1 MDSFG
6 YSREFSW
13 SRALRV
19 CYRFGGDLVS
29 VANKKEMDFV
39 YSLSPKI
46 TAKSPAWIGLVYQFQ
61 KNEYLW
67 SNGESFN
74 GSFSV
79 NSLEYYMNST
89 VRQDKCGEIFRND
102 LNLTKCCKKN
112 KYFICE
118 RAKGK
123 LFLRKHLIRKK
134 LRIGGVCVFEL
145 KTSHKL
151 QLQTS
156 EEYRTVCK
164 QTQGYK

>member
-13 SRALRV
+13 SRALSV
-19 CYRFGGDLVS
+19 CYGFGGDLVS

-46 TAKSPAWIGLVYQFQ
+46 TDKSPAWIGLVYQFQ

-79 NSLEYYMNST
+79 ESLEYCMNST
-89 VRQDKCGEIFRND
+89 VCEDKCGEIFRND

-118 RAKGK
+118 RAKGRLK
-123 LFLRKHLIRKK
+123 ALDKK
-134 LRIGGVCVFEL
+134 KIKDRRGCVFEL

-156 EEYRTVCK
+156 EEHRTFCK
-164 QTQGYK
+164 QI

>member
-13 SRALRV
+13 SRALSV

-39 YSLSPKI
+39 YSLSPNI
-46 TAKSPAWIGLVYQFQ
+46 ADNPAWIGLVYHFQ
-61 KNEYLW
+61 KNKYLW
-67 SNGESFN
+67 NNGESFN

-79 NSLEYYMNST
+79 KSLEYYMNST
-89 VRQDKCGEIFRND
+89 VREEKCGEIFRND

-123 LFLRKHLIRKK
+123 LFLRNHLIRKK
-134 LRIGGVCVFEL
+134 KNKDSWGCVFEL

-156 EEYRTVCK
+156 EEYLTFCK
-164 QTQGYK
+164 QI

>member
-13 SRALRV
+13 LRALSV
-19 CYRFGGDLVS
+19 CYGFGGDLVS

-46 TAKSPAWIGLVYQFQ
+46 TDNPAWIGLVYQFQ

-79 NSLEYYMNST
+79 ESLEYYMNST
-89 VRQDKCGEIFRND
+89 VCEDKCGEIFRND

-123 LFLRKHLIRKK
+123 LFLRKQLIRKK
-134 LRIGGVCVFEL
+134 IKDRRGCVFEL
-145 KTSHKL
+145 KTSLKL

-156 EEYRTVCK
+156 EEYRTFCK
-164 QTQGYK
+164 QI

>member
-6 YSREFSW
+6 YSQEFSW
-13 SRALRV
+13 LRALSV
-19 CYRFGGDLVS
+19 CYGFGGDLVS

-39 YSLSPKI
+39 YSLSPNI
-46 TAKSPAWIGLVYQFQ
+46 TDNPAWIGLVYQFQ

-79 NSLEYYMNST
+79 ESLEYCINST
-89 VRQDKCGEIFRND
+89 VCEDKCGEIFRND

-134 LRIGGVCVFEL
+134 IKDRRGNVVFL
-145 KTSHKL
+145 S
-151 QLQTS
+151 
-156 EEYRTVCK
+156 
-164 QTQGYK
+164 

>member
-6 YSREFSW
+6 YSQEFSW
-13 SRALRV
+13 SRALSV
-19 CYRFGGDLVS
+19 CYGFGGDLVS

-46 TAKSPAWIGLVYQFQ
+46 TDKSPAWIGLVYQFQ

-67 SNGESFN
+67 SSGESFN

-79 NSLEYYMNST
+79 ESLEYCMNST
-89 VRQDKCGEIFRND
+89 VCEDKCGEIFRND

-123 LFLRKHLIRKK
+123 LFLRKLLIRKK
-134 LRIGGVCVFEL
+134 LRIGDVTLCF
-145 KTSHKL
+145 
-151 QLQTS
+151 
-156 EEYRTVCK
+156 
-164 QTQGYK
+164 

>member
-6 YSREFSW
+6 YSQEFSW
-13 SRALRV
+13 SRALSV

-29 VANKKEMDFV
+29 AANKKEMDFV

-46 TAKSPAWIGLVYQFQ
+46 TDKSPAWIGLVYQFQ

-79 NSLEYYMNST
+79 NSLEYYLNST

-134 LRIGGVCVFEL
+134 LRIGGFFFA
-145 KTSHKL
+145 S
-151 QLQTS
+151 
-156 EEYRTVCK
+156 
-164 QTQGYK
+164 

>member
-6 YSREFSW
+6 YSEEFSW
-13 SRALRV
+13 SRALSV
-19 CYRFGGDLVS
+19 CYGFGGDLVS

-46 TAKSPAWIGLVYQFQ
+46 TDNPAWIGMVYQFQ

-79 NSLEYYMNST
+79 ELLEYSMNST
-89 VRQDKCGEIFRND
+89 VWENKCGQIFRND
-102 LNLTKCCKKN
+102 LKLTKCCN
-112 KYFICE
+112 KTEYFICE

-123 LFLRKHLIRKK
+123 LILRKHLIRKK
-134 LRIGGVCVFEL
+134 LRIGGVVFF
-145 KTSHKL
+145 S
-151 QLQTS
+151 
-156 EEYRTVCK
+156 
-164 QTQGYK
+164 

>member
-13 SRALRV
+13 SGALSV
-19 CYRFGGDLVS
+19 CYGFGGDLVS

-39 YSLSPKI
+39 YSLSPNI
-46 TAKSPAWIGLVYQFQ
+46 TDNPAWIGLVYHFQ

-67 SNGESFN
+67 SNGESF
-74 GSFSV
+74 SV
-79 NSLEYYMNST
+79 ESLEYCINST
-89 VRQDKCGEIFRND
+89 VCEDKCGEIFRND

-118 RAKGK
+118 RAKGR

-134 LRIGGVCVFEL
+134 LRIGRVVFF
-145 KTSHKL
+145 
-151 QLQTS
+151 
-156 EEYRTVCK
+156 C
-164 QTQGYK
+164 

>member
-13 SRALRV
+13 SRALSV

-46 TAKSPAWIGLVYQFQ
+46 TDKNPAWIGLVYQFQ

-67 SNGESFN
+67 STGESFN

-79 NSLEYYMNST
+79 KSLEYYMNRT
-89 VRQDKCGEIFRND
+89 VREDKCGEIFRND

-123 LFLRKHLIRKK
+123 LFLRKHKK
-134 LRIGGVCVFEL
+134 IKDRRGCVFEL

-156 EEYRTVCK
+156 EEYRTFCK
-164 QTQGYK
+164 QI